1 MILIKKIEVEHD
13 YILYVEFNDGKIN
26 RVDMQPYLSIGIFTQ
41 LKDENY
47 FRLVKN
53 NRYFISWPNN
63 QELSSDFLYYS

>member
-26 RVDMQPYLSIGIFTQ
+26 RVDMQPYLSKGIFTQ
-41 LKDENY
+41 LRDENY